1 MKGGSPPPRAR
12 AWEDARPLPVL
23 RGGDGP
29 GDLNLFESLGSGL
42 ASIVSDVESTLIGG
56 VSLSATQLLPISEEG
71 SRMCQA
77 SSASRNSA
85 RTDRPALLAHV
96 HGRQPQGM
104 TQLAPHSG
112 MPFTTAGGQN
122 SPHRGQGS
130 SSTLSAR
137 SLANT
142 AVARFGGAAESY
154 QLRGER
160 GANDN
165 ISLSNNSTPTAD
177 VQRMAPHAGGALEAE
192 RRMWNSLPAVADG
205 TVKLRGRK
213 DACDTATRSKIE
225 TWMSSAAPAPVDR
238 RASEMLPDSVSAPPA
253 EEGGNWGLPQVPEAM
268 QWLKIFQPT
277 REAA

>member
-1 MKGGSPPPRAR
+1 MAHGSARHKVCDLRQRQDRWSSAESGVLYTATKRASPASLNSLSAFNLLASCLEHVSTMKGGSPPPRAR

-165 ISLSNNSTPTAD
+165 ISLSNNTQLLLEHPRQPQE
-177 VQRMAPHAGGALEAE
+177 QRRQMLDAAL
-192 RRMWNSLPAVADG
+192 SYH
-205 TVKLRGRK
+205 
-213 DACDTATRSKIE
+213 
-225 TWMSSAAPAPVDR
+225 
-238 RASEMLPDSVSAPPA
+238 
-253 EEGGNWGLPQVPEAM
+253 
-268 QWLKIFQPT
+268 
-277 REAA
+277 

>member
-12 AWEDARPLPVL
+12 AWEDARPLPVP

-42 ASIVSDVESTLIGG
+42 ASIVSDVESTLVGG
-56 VSLSATQLLPISEEG
+56 LSVSATQLLPISEEG

-77 SSASRNSA
+77 SSASQNRA
-85 RTDRPALLAHV
+85 RTDKPALLAHV

-104 TQLAPHSG
+104 TQVAPNSG
-112 MPFTTAGGQN
+112 MPFTTAGGGQN

-142 AVARFGGAAESY
+142 TVARFGGAADSY
-154 QLRGER
+154 QLRGEL
-160 GANDN
+160 GANDRK
-165 ISLSNNSTPTAD
+165 SNNSTPTVD
-177 VQRMAPHAGGALEAE
+177 VHRRAPHAGGALEAE
-192 RRMWNSLPAVADG
+192 QRMWNSLPAVADG
-205 TVKLRGRK
+205 AVKLRGRK

-238 RASEMLPDSVSAPPA
+238 SASEMLPDSVLARPA
-253 EEGGNWGLPQVPEAM
+253 QEGGTWGLPQVPEAM